1 MFLCGIGDGVA
12 AVGMGLPSADGRTV
26 YWIRHGTSE
35 WNLLSKWQG
44 QTDTLL
50 APEGEL
56 QARKAGAALAESGV
70 LFDAVRC
77 SDLKRATRTACL
89 LAAACGDTSVEATPD
104 PRLRECSLGLF
115 EGMHKSEIF
124 GPRFARLFKRLAAL
138 PHEARIRTAY
148 FAELET
154 PLQIANRALEA
165 THELAASVPPG
176 GTVALVTHSVV
187 IESLCAAAFHKDF
200 ESVHTHTLAWVR
212 CTWRPDCGLTLE
224 ETHGVEFASSPDAL
238 ALDPS
243 AAWLPPASA
252 TSSTSLGATNA
263 VACVVGLLAA
273 AAAGA
278 THVGSA
284 SPRTA
289 TAAAVASLTSGLV
302 MGLGAAVG
310 FGGAVRDARIG
321 AVAQRGV
328 TSLAIAAVALVARGL
343 VRASL
348 SASKALSL
356 AAALA
361 AAQATIALA
370 SVCAA
375 EVLTALGW
383 RASLRAAPLGLWLP
397 RVIVTSAARISGA
410 MEDVASQGQGSAPGS
425 PSEYPLGLASPP
437 RRPTPG
443 RGDMPSVE
451 GQ

>member
-1 MFLCGIGDGVA
+1 
-12 AVGMGLPSADGRTV
+12 
-26 YWIRHGTSE
+26 
-35 WNLLSKWQG
+35 
-44 QTDTLL
+44 
-50 APEGEL
+50 
-56 QARKAGAALAESGV
+56 
-70 LFDAVRC
+70 
-77 SDLKRATRTACL
+77 
-89 LAAACGDTSVEATPD
+89 
-104 PRLRECSLGLF
+104 
-115 EGMHKSEIF
+115 
-124 GPRFARLFKRLAAL
+124 
-138 PHEARIRTAY
+138 
-148 FAELET
+148 
-154 PLQIANRALEA
+154 
-165 THELAASVPPG
+165 
-176 GTVALVTHSVV
+176 
-187 IESLCAAAFHKDF
+187 
-200 ESVHTHTLAWVR
+200 
-212 CTWRPDCGLTLE
+212 
-224 ETHGVEFASSPDAL
+224 
-238 ALDPS
+238 
-243 AAWLPPASA
+243 
-252 TSSTSLGATNA
+252 
-263 VACVVGLLAA
+263 
-273 AAAGA
+273 
-278 THVGSA
+278 
-284 SPRTA
+284 
-289 TAAAVASLTSGLV
+289 